1 MSEPRGTPMP
11 SPFDLQGRVAM
22 ITGACGFL
30 GREHCD
36 ALAESGA
43 RVVVV
48 DVDAAACSRVAEEL
62 AARRG
67 VAVLA
72 VATDI
77 TDRDAVQ
84 SLTRRVLERFGR
96 IDVLV
101 NNAQLQ
107 LASSWVEFEEL
118 AVEDWRRI
126 LDVNL
131 TGTFLCCQ
139 AVGAHMR
146 RERRGSIIN
155 FGSIYGMIGP
165 DFRVYD
171 GTPFT
176 TAAVYSASKAGIY
189 GLTRYLATHY
199 GPHNVRV
206 NAVTPGGIFNGH
218 KDPFLGAYNERVP
231 MRRMG
236 EARELRGVMQFLASD
251 ASTYVTGQNIP
262 VDGGRTAW

>member
-1 MSEPRGTPMP
+1 MLVPPLPWSLE
-11 SPFDLQGRVAM
+11 GRVAVV
-22 ITGACGFL
+22 TGAAGFL
-30 GREHCD
+30 GRQHCD
-36 ALAESGA
+36 ALAEIGA
-43 RVVVV
+43 TVILV
-48 DVDAAACSRVAEEL
+48 DRDQRALDDLSEELRSRWGAAAMA
-62 AARRG
+62 
-67 VAVLA
+67 LA
-72 VATDI
+72 VDI
-77 TDRDAVQ
+77 TDKTSVHAAVDQ
-84 SLTRRVLERFGR
+84 VLGAFGR

-107 LASSWVEFEEL
+107 LPTSWVPFEDL
-118 AVEDWRRI
+118 PIDDWRRI

-131 TGTFLCCQ
+131 TGTFLCSQ
-139 AVGAHMR
+139 AVGRVMR
-146 RERRGSIIN
+146 AARQGSIIN

-189 GLTRYLATHY
+189 GFTRYLATYY
-199 GPHNVRV
+199 GPYNVRA

-218 KDPFLGAYNERVP
+218 TDPFHSAYNERVP

-236 EARELRGVMQFLASD
+236 RPDELRGVMQFLASD
-251 ASTYVTGQNIP
+251 ASSYVTGQNIP

>member
-1 MSEPRGTPMP
+1 MTVP
-11 SPFDLQGRVAM
+11 SWSLVDRVAVV
-22 ITGACGFL
+22 TGAAGFL

-36 ALAESGA
+36 ALAELGA
-43 RVVVV
+43 SVVMV
-48 DVDAAACSRVAEEL
+48 DVDPTTLAAAADDLR
-62 AARRG
+62 ARRG
-67 VAVLA
+67 TIVVARA
-72 VATDI
+72 VDI
-77 TDRDAVQ
+77 TSRDAVQ
-84 SLTRRVLERFGR
+84 SLVGEIVDSLGR

-107 LASSWVEFEEL
+107 LSTSWVEFEDL
-118 AVEDWRRI
+118 PVDDWRRI

-131 TGTFLCCQ
+131 TGAFLCSQ
-139 AVGAHMR
+139 AVGRVMR
-146 RERRGSIIN
+146 AARRGSIIN

-189 GLTRYLATHY
+189 GLTRYLATYY
-199 GPHNVRV
+199 GPHNVRA
-206 NAVTPGGIFNGH
+206 NAVTPGGIYNGH
-218 KDPFLGAYNERVP
+218 TDPFLAAYNERVP

-236 EARELRGVMQFLASD
+236 EPGEIRGVMQFLASD

>member
-1 MSEPRGTPMP
+1 MT
-11 SPFDLQGRVAM
+11 SPAWSISGRVAVV
-22 ITGACGFL
+22 TGATGFL

-36 ALAESGA
+36 SLAEIGATVVAVDLDAAKLDESAEQIRKRWGTSVLTRTVDITNRSAVSALA
-43 RVVVV
+43 
-48 DVDAAACSRVAEEL
+48 AELL
-62 AARRG
+62 A
-67 VAVLA
+67 
-72 VATDI
+72 
-77 TDRDAVQ
+77 
-84 SLTRRVLERFGR
+84 SLGR

-107 LASSWVEFEEL
+107 LPTSWVEFEDL
-118 AVEDWRRI
+118 PVEDWRRI

-131 TGTFLCCQ
+131 TGTFLCSQ
-139 AVGAHMR
+139 AVGRAMR
-146 RERRGSIIN
+146 VARQGSIIN

-165 DFRVYD
+165 DFRVYE

-176 TAAVYSASKAGIY
+176 TAAVYSASKAGVY
-189 GLTRYLATHY
+189 GLTRYLATYY
-199 GPHNVRV
+199 GPHNVRA

-218 KDPFLGAYNERVP
+218 TDPFLSAYNERVP

-236 EARELRGVMQFLASD
+236 TASELRGVMQFLASD